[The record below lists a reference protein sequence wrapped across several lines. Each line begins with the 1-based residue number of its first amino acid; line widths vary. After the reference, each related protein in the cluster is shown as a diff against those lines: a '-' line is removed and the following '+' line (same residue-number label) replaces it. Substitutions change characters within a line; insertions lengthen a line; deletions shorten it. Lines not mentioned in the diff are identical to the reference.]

1 MSAVCKSMSER
12 DIEWDMLPLA
22 VRGYL
27 ANFVTITKTKTP
39 MTAKTK
45 TKTKTERKESGYH
58 KRPWQ
63 ETYATP
69 EEIRTMLGERVMLR
83 YNEVRGRT
91 EIHWLSQGLTI
102 GEDEQGLLAIFG
114 GDGAATDGYANLT
127 DRDVNSLWRLMCQ
140 QKPVIKQ
147 HLVNII
153 ESDYVPAYHPF
164 RYYLEHL
171 PPWHED
177 QDNHI
182 MGLAMT
188 VNVHGDADE
197 QLLFYEYLRK
207 WLVAMVASWVN
218 PGVVNNVMLVLIGEQ
233 GSYKTTWFAHLLPPQ
248 LRDYFYT
255 KTNSGLMSKDDLLTL
270 AQYGLVCWE
279 ELDTMQHKELNK
291 LKAAMTMPS
300 INERAAYARY
310 HENRPHLASFC
321 GTGNNQQFLSDTTGT
336 RRWLPFVVDSIES
349 PLSAPFDYD
358 GIYSQAYTLYQQGFR
373 YWFDKSE
380 IERLQRHNEEFESP
394 CTERELVFWNF
405 RKPNEDEQGEFMP
418 VGLAMQI
425 VSGQISA
432 KISKEQMGH
441 AFIDLGFERKTY
453 HNVRGYVVVRR
464 SMAEIENLRSRL
476 ANTDTHTPDTPV
488 F

>member
-1 MSAVCKSMSER
+1 MSNSTKNDAMTTRKQEQTAASGNKPTKRKKNWREVYASVS
-12 DIEWDMLPLA
+12 DIQDFL
-22 VRGYL
+22 
-27 ANFVTITKTKTP
+27 
-39 MTAKTK
+39 
-45 TKTKTERKESGYH
+45 S
-58 KRPWQ
+58 
-63 ETYATP
+63 
-69 EEIRTMLGERVMLR
+69 ERVMLR
-83 YNEVRGRT
+83 YNVVTHQTEV
-91 EIHWLSQGLTI
+91 HWLTG
-102 GEDEQGLLAIFG
+102 FG
-114 GDGAATDGYANLT
+114 DDYSKPTVWERIN
-127 DRDVNSLWRLMCQ
+127 DRIENSLWKELSK
-140 QKPVIKQ
+140 QKPVRMRDLQYVIG
-147 HLVNII
+147 
-153 ESDYVPAYHPF
+153 SDYVPAYHPF
-164 RYYLEHL
+164 RFYVENL
-171 PPWHED
+171 PPWREE
-177 QDNHI
+177 QGDNI
-182 MGLAMT
+182 MELSLS
-188 VNVHGDADE
+188 VNVKGDSDE
-197 QLLFYEYLRK
+197 QLRFYQYLKK
-207 WLVAMVASWVN
+207 WLVAMVASWMDDR
-218 PGVVNNVMLVLIGEQ
+218 VVNNVMLVLIGEQ
-233 GSYKTTWFAHLLPPQ
+233 GAYKTTWFAHLLPPP
-248 LRDYFYT
+248 LREYFYT
-255 KTNSGLMSKDDLLTL
+255 KTNSGMVSKDDLLTL